1 MKLFFNF
8 RLMII
13 LMLWS
18 YCLEIK
24 DKVVHGMTSFQN
36 IDTKCKEKILAST
49 IFKNMHLLTA
59 LEDL

>member
-1 MKLFFNF
+1 
-8 RLMII
+8 
-13 LMLWS
+13 MLWS

-36 IDTKCKEKILAST
+36 IDIKCKEKILTST